1 MGDNNDLIILYD
13 YYQNLLTTKQQQIF
27 EDYYFNNFSLAELS
41 IEYEVSRNAIHKQLK
56 SIEEKIRY
64 YDGILFLVKKGKIV
78 NEIKKMT
85 KDSEI
90 IKLLEEIE

>member
-1 MGDNNDLIILYD
+1 MEENNDLIILYD

-41 IEYEVSRNAIHKQLK
+41 IEYNISRNAIHKNLK
-56 SIEEKIRY
+56 SIEEKLKY
-64 YDGILFLVKKGKIV
+64 YDDILLLVNKGKII
-78 NEIKKMT
+78 NEIKSKI
-85 KDSEI
+85 KDDEI